1 MLSER
6 QVAILKS
13 IVESFIANAEPVG
26 SKSLVEKFNLPYS
39 SALVRSEMVALEE
52 AGYIEKTHTS
62 SGRVPSALGYRYYVE
77 NLMEERHDDK
87 LELMLNAVFSDR
99 EIKIEEVIRQSC
111 DILSQMTN
119 LTSMVLGPE
128 ANTQTLQH
136 INLFSLDRNQAV
148 AVFITNTG
156 HSENKLFSFD
166 QEVSVDELN
175 NCCLILNERLVGVK
189 LSEIPEILPLLKPIL
204 AQSVKQYE
212 IIFQAFFNAF
222 LKFANQ
228 NFYLSGANNLFDKPE
243 FTDVNKLRQLIAMF
257 ENSVMWKDVGT
268 DASALKLTHSEHA
281 SLVWKDDLTFITSN
295 FKLDGDNSG
304 QLMVVGPSRMEYD
317 RVVALMEFMSKA
329 IEKVYGNGETDE

>member
-87 LELMLNAVFSDR
+87 LELMLNSVFSDR

-128 ANTQTLQH
+128 ASTQTLQH

-175 NCCLILNERLVGVK
+175 NCCIILNERLVGVK

-212 IIFQAFFNAF
+212 MVFQAFFNAF

-243 FTDVNKLRQLIAMF
+243 FTDVAKLRQLIAMF
-257 ENSVMWKDVGT
+257 ENSVMWKDVGA

-281 SLVWKDDLTFITSN
+281 SLVWKDDMTFITSN
-295 FKLDGDNSG
+295 FKLDEGNSG